1 MSSSQDSAQGGTAG
15 TFPGVPNDT
24 PSSYV
29 NEPAVPTIEAF
40 DGVLVAS
47 TVTTLTFVNAH
58 VGVKIENVSGSSPIF
73 YTVDGSTPAV
83 GTSAELA
90 AVAGT
95 TADIDFGNELL
106 AVVKL
111 ISAATP
117 TYSVVGLDE
126 EEMHEDE
133 ITDDK
138 SV

>member
-1 MSSSQDSAQGGTAG
+1 MS
-15 TFPGVPNDT
+15 FPTIPSDT
-24 PSSYV
+24 PSSYTE
-29 NEPAVPTIEAF
+29 EPVIPTIEAF

-47 TVTTLTFVNAH
+47 TVTTLTFVNNH

-95 TADIDFGNELL
+95 SAVIPFDNDDIP
-106 AVVKL
+106 VVKL

-126 EEMHEDE
+126 LELHEDE